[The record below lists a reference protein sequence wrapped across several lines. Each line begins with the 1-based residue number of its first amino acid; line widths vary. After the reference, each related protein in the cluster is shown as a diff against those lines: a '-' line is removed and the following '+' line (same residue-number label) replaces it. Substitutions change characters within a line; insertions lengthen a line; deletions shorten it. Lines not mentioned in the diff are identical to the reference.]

1 MTLNGMMLL
10 LLLALAFN
18 LFAFALTL
26 FTLSVHLLL
35 ALALDQ
41 FPFSRVA
48 FAFLIDGLRR
58 GVLHRL
64 SDARQRVAGIMRRSR
79 RVLAEGRGRVWAG
92 MALAQL
98 RQSGEGVPSRLTGV
112 VGTWKPVVGPQ
123 VNQHY
128 SITQLLSTV

>member
-1 MTLNGMMLL
+1 MDRRRRFISHRLVQWNRSSMTLNGVMLL

-26 FTLSVHLLL
+26 FTLSVHLFL

-64 SDARQRVAGIMRRSR
+64 SDARQRVAGIM
-79 RVLAEGRGRVWAG
+79 
-92 MALAQL
+92 
-98 RQSGEGVPSRLTGV
+98 
-112 VGTWKPVVGPQ
+112 
-123 VNQHY
+123 
-128 SITQLLSTV
+128 